1 MPTWKTEKDHPKEFI
16 IKVTNRW
23 RRLERSLGLNKGDI
37 PRGMRDLEFCL
48 PVGKSARPKR

>member
-1 MPTWKTEKDHPKEFI
+1 MATWKTEKGHPKEFI

-23 RRLERSLGLNKGDI
+23 RRLERSLGFNKGDI

-48 PVGKSARPKR
+48 PTGKQR